1 MIPDGS
7 TASTR
12 EHVPPLPIGAEL
24 RAATERAHRQLEER
38 MSLLD
43 AGLTLARYRGYLE
56 RFYGLYRPLEARLDR
71 LPFADAGLS
80 LAPRHKV
87 PMLEADLVRLGTD
100 PSSLP
105 LCAELPCAGTL
116 AEGLGVLYVL
126 EGSTLGGQVIRR
138 HLDCTLG
145 VGPDNGGAFFGSYG
159 ARVGEMWSTFQLAL
173 STFAAAHPEARG
185 ALIGAA
191 RGTFEAAR
199 IWLPERG
206 RHE

>member
-1 MIPDGS
+1 MIPDRS
-7 TASTR
+7 TAVAHEQT
-12 EHVPPLPIGAEL
+12 PFPPIGAEL
-24 RAATERAHRQLEER
+24 RAATEAAHRQLEER

-56 RFYGLYRPLEARLDR
+56 RFHGLYRPLEARLDR

-80 LAPRHKV
+80 LAPRRKV
-87 PMLEADLVRLGTD
+87 PMLEADLLRLGTD
-100 PSSLP
+100 PGSLP
-105 LCAELPCAGTL
+105 VCTALPSVGTL

-126 EGSTLGGQVIRR
+126 EGATLGGQVIRR
-138 HLDCTLG
+138 HLDSRLG
-145 VGPDNGGAFFGSYG
+145 VGPDNGGAFFVSYG

-173 STFAAAHPEARG
+173 GAFAATHPEARG

-191 RGTFEAAR
+191 RGTFEAAL

-206 RHE
+206 LRE

>member
-1 MIPDGS
+1 
-7 TASTR
+7 
-12 EHVPPLPIGAEL
+12 
-24 RAATERAHRQLEER
+24 

-71 LPFADAGLS
+71 LPFADVGLL
-80 LAPRHKV
+80 LAARHKV

-100 PSSLP
+100 PGSLP
-105 LCAELPCAGTL
+105 LCTELPSAGTL
-116 AEGLGVLYVL
+116 AEGFGVLYVL

-145 VGPDNGGAFFGSYG
+145 VGPDNGGAFFVSYG
-159 ARVGEMWSTFQLAL
+159 VRVGEMWSTFQLAL
-173 STFAAAHPEARG
+173 SAFAAAHPEARG

-191 RGTFEAAR
+191 RGTFDAAR